1 MNKKNL
7 PNKICAACNK
17 AFSWWKKWSLN
28 WADGKKLGLN
38 TLFVSLAAGLTYLG
52 TQVGNIDWGSA
63 TALVVPIAALLLGTA
78 TQWAKDNS
86 EKE

>member
-1 MNKKNL
+1 MG
-7 PNKICAACNK
+7 
-17 AFSWWKKWSLN
+17 SKKWSLN

-38 TLFVSLAAGLTYLG
+38 ALFVSLAAGLTYLG
-52 TQVGNIDWGSA
+52 TQVGNVDWGSA